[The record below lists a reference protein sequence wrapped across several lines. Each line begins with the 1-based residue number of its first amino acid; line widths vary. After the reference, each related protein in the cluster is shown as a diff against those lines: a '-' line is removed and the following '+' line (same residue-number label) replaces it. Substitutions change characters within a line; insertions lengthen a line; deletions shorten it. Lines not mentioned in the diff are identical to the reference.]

1 MSWFPAPEARIFC
14 AAVNYAAHRDEMG
27 RGETNAH
34 PMLFLRTP
42 ASLVRAGEPIVK
54 PANSDCLDY
63 EGELA
68 LVIGRPGRHIA
79 RAGALSHVAGW
90 TAFMDGSVRDWQR
103 HTAQFTPGKNFDRS
117 GSIGPA
123 LVSPADFGDYR
134 AHRLETRVN
143 GETVQ
148 ATDIALMLF
157 DCETL
162 ISYISGFTELR
173 EGDVIA
179 TGTCAGVG
187 EKRVPPRY
195 LLPGDVVEVAIDGL
209 PLLSNPVVAAPD
221 SPPIQAGLSG

>member
-1 MSWFPAPEARIFC
+1 MSWFPREGARIFC

-27 RGETNAH
+27 RGEASAH

-54 PANSDCLDY
+54 PAVSDCLDY

-68 LVIGRPGRHIA
+68 LVIGRPGRRIA
-79 RAGALSHVAGW
+79 RADALSHVGGW

-117 GSIGPA
+117 GSIGPD
-123 LVSPADFGDYR
+123 LVSPEAFGDYR

-179 TGTCAGVG
+179 TGTCGGVG
-187 EKRVPPRY
+187 EKRVPPRW
-195 LLPGDVVEVAIDGL
+195 LVPGDVVEVAISGL
-209 PLLSNPVVAAPD
+209 PLLSNPVVAE
-221 SPPIQAGLSG
+221 SR